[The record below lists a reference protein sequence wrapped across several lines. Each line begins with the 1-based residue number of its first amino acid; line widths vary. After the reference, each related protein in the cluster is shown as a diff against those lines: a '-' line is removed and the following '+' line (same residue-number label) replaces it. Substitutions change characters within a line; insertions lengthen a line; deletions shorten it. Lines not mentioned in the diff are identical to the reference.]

1 MQALIRY
8 LLIRYGE
15 EALGWTIRQVIE
27 RLSSDPIEPGCA
39 PDDLAVRLSQAK
51 KLGFDLDP
59 DAGVYFWE
67 LPTKEQ

>member
-15 EALGWTIRQVIE
+15 EALGWTIRQVID
-27 RLSSDPIEPGCA
+27 RLSSDPIDLDCA
-39 PDDLAVRLSQAK
+39 PDELHVRLTAAR
-51 KLGFDLDP
+51 KLGYDLDP

-67 LPTKEQ
+67 LPSKEQ